1 MESLH
6 LSTFNYTLDWLVSS
20 LFIAVV
26 YEHRSR
32 LEKILQK
39 EKSEHKITREGNFDL
54 VATLH
59 IHVGLKLHKGHGVR
73 CPAIGCLGTPAQV
86 SYFSDGTA
94 LLQLMK
100 TLINDCSWLHFF
112 VFFLADYEDKLE
124 KIKVGRNATVPL
136 CWCIFQAWY
145 LNVLLSDQALLSSEL
160 VQFHMNCWGIRLK

>member
-1 MESLH
+1 M
-6 LSTFNYTLDWLVSS
+6 
-20 LFIAVV
+20 V

-59 IHVGLKLHKGHGVR
+59 IHVGLKLHKGHGVH
-73 CPAIGCLGTPAQV
+73 CPDIGCLGTPAQV

-100 TLINDCSWLHFF
+100 TLINDCS
-112 VFFLADYEDKLE
+112 
-124 KIKVGRNATVPL
+124 
-136 CWCIFQAWY
+136 
-145 LNVLLSDQALLSSEL
+145 
-160 VQFHMNCWGIRLK
+160 